1 MSYSRVC
8 LSALKPSS
16 SPPLIINYL
25 VFDTQKKAKRCR
37 TKRKSFGLCPRR
49 ACYGVL
55 RFVMEN
61 GVKGCE
67 VIVSG
72 RLRAQRAKSMKFKD
86 GYMISSGQP
95 VKEYIDSGRV
105 YLVLRSRLCL
115 TGILRERWGQLHHNM
130 LTGIVTRSREQ
141 TRAILSAMRCGL
153 SEV

>member
-1 MSYSRVC
+1 
-8 LSALKPSS
+8 
-16 SPPLIINYL
+16 
-25 VFDTQKKAKRCR
+25 
-37 TKRKSFGLCPRR
+37 
-49 ACYGVL
+49 
-55 RFVMEN
+55 MEN

-130 LTGIVTRSREQ
+130 LTVCDT
-141 TRAILSAMRCGL
+141 
-153 SEV
+153 